1 MQETIVKTKKITIST
16 ENQKFSAHYFKP
28 ESEGKYSAIIL
39 LTEIWGINENILDV
53 AERLK
58 EQGYIVLLPDL
69 LSETGIPKKLNLQL
83 FKDLKNPETREEAT
97 KRAKELFAPIRNSE
111 FEKET
116 IKKLQTCLNYLESK
130 ENIGDVGVMGFSFG
144 GYYSYLLAINPP
156 EVKEGFIIREQ
167 LKIKACVSFYGRN
180 PTELE
185 DIKKLNCPVLVFH
198 GEYDEP
204 ALKNFPEFAKIME
217 ELGKDFQYF
226 IYPKTKHS
234 FFNDKNP
241 KVYNK
246 EATEDSRKKTIDFF
260 GEHLN

>member
-1 MQETIVKTKKITIST
+1 MEKIIVTNKNK
-16 ENQKFSAHYFKP
+16 EVPVYYFEP
-28 ESEGKYSAIIL
+28 ESKGKGKYPAVIL
-39 LTEIWGINENILDV
+39 LTEIWGVNENILDV

-58 EQGYIVLLPDL
+58 EKDYVVLLPDL

-83 FKDLKNPETREEAT
+83 FKDLKNPETREEAE
-97 KRAKELFAPIRNSE
+97 KKAKILFAPIRNPE

-116 IKKLQTCLNYLESK
+116 IEKLQSCFEYLDLK
-130 ENIGDVGVMGFSFG
+130 ENVGDIGVMGFSFG
-144 GYYSYLLAINPP
+144 GHYSYVLAIN
-156 EVKEGFIIREQ
+156 Q
-167 LKIKACVSFYGRN
+167 QKIKACVSFYGRN

-185 DIKKLNCPVLVFH
+185 EIKKLNCPVLVFH

-204 ALKNFPEFAKIME
+204 ALEKFPDFAKKMK

-241 KVYNK
+241 KVYGK
-246 EATEDSRKKTIDFF
+246 EATEDSWKKTIDFF
-260 GEHLN
+260 GKHLN